1 MLTPIKVLTLMS
13 NVNEA
18 LDDYVASHTSAAH
31 PYLYQLYRA
40 THTQL
45 IRPRMA
51 SGPLQ
56 GRFAHHALPDAP
68 TSDCCRDWHV
78 FWLFCPIDGSWY
90 AARKCASHL

>member
-1 MLTPIKVLTLMS
+1 MLTSIKVLTLMS

-56 GRFAHHALPDAP
+56 GRLL
-68 TSDCCRDWHV
+68 RDKRR
-78 FWLFCPIDGSWY
+78 DGGLHTPM
-90 AARKCASHL
+90 ARKLPVVFQR